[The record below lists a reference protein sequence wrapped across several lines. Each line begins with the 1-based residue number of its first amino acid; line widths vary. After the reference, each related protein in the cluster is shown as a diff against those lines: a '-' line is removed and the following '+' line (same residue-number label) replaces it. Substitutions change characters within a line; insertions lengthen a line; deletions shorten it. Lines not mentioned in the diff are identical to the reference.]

1 MLSTSICETLLL
13 TNSNYLKEL
22 FQVRKLVLIFCV
34 LLCGLNGVAAQ
45 AHPLG
50 EVVQETTVM
59 NEGERL
65 LIVYDTS
72 IGPSITATLIPDA
85 DHDGKVS
92 GSEERKLSRDISALL
107 LPNLAVFLDDKP
119 IVPELYYDSVAPAPG
134 GYNNGLR
141 SNLVYVI
148 PLPAEDFG
156 KHYLKFSDNNF
167 QTGELKW
174 LKWKVQADPQFSVVK
189 TSPDS
194 RELNYQFFAKKVDGQ
209 ETSFPPPTPTVGNN
223 GLKPKPQEDSSQAA
237 LKDYLAQE
245 NLGPGTIL
253 FALGLAFFLG
263 MGHALSPGHGKAM
276 VAAYLIGRSG
286 RIRDAFTLGTIVTIT
301 HVASVI
307 VLGIAAL
314 LLSRYFL
321 PGDLYPWLGAFSGAL
336 VFGVGYMML
345 ARRALHSHGHSHD
358 HQHHEHSHAHDH
370 IHDSGAVS
378 WWSML
383 SLGIAGGMVPCP
395 TALVVLLASV
405 AFGRIVFGLL
415 LILSFSFGLAAVLII
430 IGILTVRASKLTE
443 RFSDSRRWIE
453 KLPVLSAGL
462 VMLAGIAIALNA
474 LHSGGILRFIF

>member
-1 MLSTSICETLLL
+1 MKNVFAILA
-13 TNSNYLKEL
+13 
-22 FQVRKLVLIFCV
+22 FLISCQTCV
-34 LLCGLNGVAAQ
+34 IAH

-59 NEGERL
+59 NEGARL
-65 LIVYDTS
+65 LIAYNTA

-85 DHDGKVS
+85 DNDGKVS
-92 GSEERKLSRDISALL
+92 SLEEAKLSKAISAIL
-107 LPNLAVFLDDKP
+107 LPNLEIHLDDRL
-119 IVPELYYDSVAPAPG
+119 VTPELYYDSVSPAPG

-141 SNLVYVI
+141 SNLVYSV
-148 PLPAEDFG
+148 PLSGEDAS
-156 KHYLKFSDNNF
+156 KHYLRFSDHNF
-167 QTGELKW
+167 RAGELKW
-174 LKWKVQADPQFSVVK
+174 LKWKVQADPRFSVVR

-194 RELNYQFFAKKVDGQ
+194 RELNYQFFFKSLDERDG
-209 ETSFPPPTPTVGNN
+209 EIPDSGLTGGNS
-223 GLKPKPQEDSSQAA
+223 LRPEPKEDPSQAA
-237 LKDYLAQE
+237 LKEYLSRE
-245 NLGPGTIL
+245 NLGTGAAL
-253 FALGLAFFLG
+253 FALGLAFVLG

-286 RIRDAFTLGTIVTIT
+286 RIRDAFTLGIIVTIT
-301 HVASVI
+301 HVASVL

-336 VFGVGYMML
+336 VFVVGYLML
-345 ARRALHSHGHSHD
+345 ARRAVHHHH
-358 HQHHEHSHAHDH
+358 HHEHHHDH
-370 IHDSGAVS
+370 SDRNGAVS

-415 LILSFSFGLAAVLII
+415 LISAFSLGLAAVLII
-430 IGILTVRASKLTE
+430 IGILTVRASGLTE
-443 RFSDSRRWIE
+443 KFSGSRRWIE
-453 KLPVLSAGL
+453 NLPVASAGL

-474 LHSGGILRFIF
+474 LIAGGVIRLSL

>member
-1 MLSTSICETLLL
+1 M
-13 TNSNYLKEL
+13 
-22 FQVRKLVLIFCV
+22 RKLFIIFMVLI
-34 LLCGLNGVAAQ
+34 CGLSSVIVL

-59 NEGERL
+59 NEGSRL

-85 DHDGKVS
+85 DYDGEVS
-92 GSEERKLSRDISALL
+92 GTEERKLSQDINKFL
-107 LPNLAVFLDDKP
+107 LPNLEVYLDDKQVTP
-119 IVPELYYDSVAPAPG
+119 DLYYDSVAPAPG

-141 SNLVYVI
+141 SNLVYVV
-148 PLPAEDFG
+148 PLPEEDFG

-194 RELNYQFFAKKVDGQ
+194 RELNYQFFSKKVEDQG
-209 ETSFPPPTPTVGNN
+209 TLFPVPTPTVDDN
-223 GLKPKPQEDSSQAA
+223 GIKPSPQEDSSQAA

-286 RIRDAFTLGTIVTIT
+286 RIRDAFILGTIVTIT

-321 PGDLYPWLGAFSGAL
+321 PGDLYPWLGAFSGSL
-336 VFGVGYMML
+336 VFAVGYMML
-345 ARRALHSHGHSHD
+345 ARRAVHSHDYSHDHNHGHSHGHEKS
-358 HQHHEHSHAHDH
+358 E
-370 IHDSGAVS
+370 GAVS

-415 LILSFSFGLAAVLII
+415 LILAFSFGLAAVLIV

-443 RFSDSRRWIE
+443 RFPGSRRWIE
-453 KLPVLSAGL
+453 NLPVFSAGL

-474 LHSGGILRFIF
+474 LHAGGILQFTF

>member
-1 MLSTSICETLLL
+1 M
-13 TNSNYLKEL
+13 
-22 FQVRKLVLIFCV
+22 RKLFFSIIVLTCCLMSTV
-34 LLCGLNGVAAQ
+34 VQ

-59 NEGERL
+59 NEGARL

-85 DHDGKVS
+85 DHDGEVS
-92 GSEERKLSRDISALL
+92 AIEERKLSQDINRLL
-107 LPNLAVFLDDKP
+107 LPNLEIYLDDSLIIP
-119 IVPELYYDSVAPAPG
+119 DLYYDSVNPAPG

-141 SNLVYVI
+141 SNLVYAI
-148 PLPAEDFG
+148 PLPQEDFG

-194 RELNYQFFAKKVDGQ
+194 RELNYQFFAKKAEG
-209 ETSFPPPTPTVGNN
+209 EGGSFAASAPTMG
-223 GLKPKPQEDSSQAA
+223 GSGIKPSPQEDSSQAA
-237 LKDYLAQE
+237 LKEYLAQE
-245 NLGPGTIL
+245 NLGPGAIL

-286 RIRDAFTLGTIVTIT
+286 RIRDAFTLGSIVTIT

-336 VFGVGYMML
+336 VFAVGYMML
-345 ARRALHSHGHSHD
+345 ARRAVHHVHHAHSHDHNHDHGHSH
-358 HQHHEHSHAHDH
+358 EG
-370 IHDSGAVS
+370 DSGPVS

-383 SLGIAGGMVPCP
+383 SLGVAGGMVPCP

-415 LILSFSFGLAAVLII
+415 LILSFSFGLAAVLIL

-443 RFSDSRRWIE
+443 RFSGSRRWIE
-453 KLPVLSAGL
+453 NLPVLSAGL

-474 LHSGGILRFIF
+474 LNAGGILKFNL

>member
-1 MLSTSICETLLL
+1 M
-13 TNSNYLKEL
+13 
-22 FQVRKLVLIFCV
+22 RKLFIIFIVIICC
-34 LLCGLNGVAAQ
+34 LSGVVVQ

-59 NEGERL
+59 NEGTRV

-92 GSEERKLSRDISALL
+92 GAEERKLSRDINSLL
-107 LPNLAVFLDDKP
+107 LPNLEVYLDDKP
-119 IVPELYYDSVAPAPG
+119 VVPELYYDSVSAAPG

-141 SNLVYVI
+141 SNLVYAI
-148 PLPAEDFG
+148 SLPDEDFG

-174 LKWKVQADPQFSVVK
+174 LKWKVQADPQFSVVR

-194 RELNYQFFAKKVDGQ
+194 RELNYQFFAKKVEG
-209 ETSFPPPTPTVGNN
+209 EGASFSVPTP
-223 GLKPKPQEDSSQAA
+223 KEDSSQAA

-358 HQHHEHSHAHDH
+358 HHHHGHSHDHSHDH
-370 IHDSGAVS
+370 GKESEPVS

-415 LILSFSFGLAAVLII
+415 LILAFSLGLAAVLII

-443 RFSDSRRWIE
+443 RFAGSRRWIE
-453 KLPVLSAGL
+453 NLPVLSAGL

-474 LHSGGILRFIF
+474 LHAGGILRFNF

>member
-1 MLSTSICETLLL
+1 M
-13 TNSNYLKEL
+13 
-22 FQVRKLVLIFCV
+22 RKLFTIFIVLICC
-34 LLCGLNGVAAQ
+34 LCGVSAQ

-59 NEGERL
+59 NEGSRL
-65 LIVYDTS
+65 LIIYDTS

-85 DHDGKVS
+85 DHDGSVS
-92 GSEERKLSRDISALL
+92 GSEERKLSRDISGLL
-107 LPNLAVFLDDKP
+107 LPNLEVYLDDKQ
-119 IVPELYYDSVAPAPG
+119 VTPELYYDSVSPAPG

-141 SNLVYVI
+141 SNLVYAI
-148 PLPAEDFG
+148 PLPKEDFG

-194 RELNYQFFAKKVDGQ
+194 RELNYQFFAKKIEGQ
-209 ETSFPPPTPTVGNN
+209 GASFPTPMPTVDDN
-223 GLKPKPQEDSSQAA
+223 GIKPSPQEDSSQAA

-245 NLGPGTIL
+245 NLGPGAIL

-321 PGDLYPWLGAFSGAL
+321 PGDLYPWLGAFSGSL
-336 VFGVGYMML
+336 VFAVGYMML
-345 ARRALHSHGHSHD
+345 ARRAVHSHGHSHHHD
-358 HQHHEHSHAHDH
+358 HGHSHVHYHGHTHDH
-370 IHDSGAVS
+370 GSGDAPVS

-415 LILSFSFGLAAVLII
+415 LILAFSLGLAAVLII

-443 RFSDSRRWIE
+443 RFSGSRRWIE
-453 KLPVLSAGL
+453 NLPVLSAGL

-474 LHSGGILRFIF
+474 LHAGGILRFNI

>member
-1 MLSTSICETLLL
+1 MLSISIYANLYAANEV
-13 TNSNYLKEL
+13 NQKEN
-22 FQVRKLVLIFCV
+22 QVRNLILLYFVLICS
-34 LLCGLNGVAAQ
+34 LPGALAQ

-59 NEGERL
+59 NESGRL
-65 LIVYDTS
+65 LIVYDTA
-72 IGPSITATLIPDA
+72 IGPSITASLIPDA
-85 DHDGKVS
+85 DRDGTVS
-92 GSEERKLSRDISALL
+92 AAEERKLSRDISALL
-107 LPNLAVFLDDKP
+107 LPNLEVYLDDKP
-119 IVPELYYDSVAPAPG
+119 VIPELYYDSVAPAPG
-134 GYNNGLR
+134 GYNAGLR
-141 SNLVYVI
+141 SNLVYAVS
-148 PLPAEDFG
+148 LSGDDGA

-174 LKWKVQADPQFSVVK
+174 LKWKVQADPQFSVVR

-194 RELNYQFFAKKVDGQ
+194 RELNYQFFAKKDEGGEV
-209 ETSFPPPTPTVGNN
+209 SFSAPAPSVEDSGI
-223 GLKPKPQEDSSQAA
+223 KPVPQEDSSQAA
-237 LKDYLAQE
+237 LKDYLARE

-307 VLGIAAL
+307 VLGIVAL
-314 LLSRYFL
+314 MLSRYFL
-321 PGDLYPWLGAFSGAL
+321 PGELYPWLGAFSGAL

-345 ARRALHSHGHSHD
+345 ARRALHSHGHYDHSHSHSHSHD
-358 HQHHEHSHAHDH
+358 HES
-370 IHDSGAVS
+370 DSEPVS

-415 LILSFSFGLAAVLII
+415 LILAFSLGLAAVLII

-443 RFSDSRRWIE
+443 RFSGSRRWIE
-453 KLPVLSAGL
+453 NLPVISAGL
-462 VMLAGIAIALNA
+462 VMLAGIAIAFNALNA
-474 LHSGGILRFIF
+474 GGILRFTL

>member
-1 MLSTSICETLLL
+1 MFTI
-13 TNSNYLKEL
+13 
-22 FQVRKLVLIFCV
+22 FIVLICC
-34 LLCGLNGVAAQ
+34 LCGVSAQ

-59 NEGERL
+59 NEGSRL
-65 LIVYDTS
+65 LIIYDTS

-85 DHDGKVS
+85 DHDGSVS
-92 GSEERKLSRDISALL
+92 GSEERKLSRDISGLL
-107 LPNLAVFLDDKP
+107 LPNLEVYLDDKQ
-119 IVPELYYDSVAPAPG
+119 VTPELYYDSVSPAPG

-141 SNLVYVI
+141 SNLVYAI
-148 PLPAEDFG
+148 PLPKEDFG

-194 RELNYQFFAKKVDGQ
+194 RELNYQFFAKKIEGQ
-209 ETSFPPPTPTVGNN
+209 GASFPTPMPTVDDN
-223 GLKPKPQEDSSQAA
+223 GIKPSPQEDSSQAA

-245 NLGPGTIL
+245 NLGPGAIL

-321 PGDLYPWLGAFSGAL
+321 PGDLYPWLGAFSGSL
-336 VFGVGYMML
+336 VFAVGYMML
-345 ARRALHSHGHSHD
+345 ARRAVHSHGHSHHHD
-358 HQHHEHSHAHDH
+358 HGHSHVHYHGHTHDH
-370 IHDSGAVS
+370 GSGDAPVS

-415 LILSFSFGLAAVLII
+415 LILAFSLGLAAVLII

-443 RFSDSRRWIE
+443 RFSGSRRWIE
-453 KLPVLSAGL
+453 NLPVLSAGL

-474 LHSGGILRFIF
+474 LHAGGILRFNI

>member
-1 MLSTSICETLLL
+1 MRKIYLL
-13 TNSNYLKEL
+13 Y
-22 FQVRKLVLIFCV
+22 FM
-34 LLCGLNGVAAQ
+34 LLCSLLGGQAQ

-59 NEGERL
+59 NESGRL
-65 LIVYDTS
+65 LIIYDTS
-72 IGPSITATLIPDA
+72 IGPSITASLIPDA
-85 DHDGKVS
+85 DRDGKVS
-92 GSEERKLSRDISALL
+92 TAEERKLSRDISALL
-107 LPNLAVFLDDKP
+107 LPNLEVYLDDKLV
-119 IVPELYYDSVAPAPG
+119 VPELYYDSVTPAPG

-141 SNLVYVI
+141 SNLVYAI
-148 PLPAEDFG
+148 ALSGDDGA

-174 LKWKVQADPQFSVVK
+174 LKWKVQADPQFSVVR

-194 RELNYQFFAKKVDGQ
+194 RELNYQFFSKKDDGGGAAF
-209 ETSFPPPTPTVGNN
+209 SAPVPAAGGS
-223 GLKPKPQEDSSQAA
+223 GLKPVPQEDSSQAA
-237 LKDYLAQE
+237 LKDYLSQE

-307 VLGIAAL
+307 VLGIVAL

-321 PGDLYPWLGAFSGAL
+321 PGELYPWLGAFSGAL

-345 ARRALHSHGHSHD
+345 ARRAVHSHGHHD
-358 HQHHEHSHAHDH
+358 HGHHEHSHSHSH
-370 IHDSGAVS
+370 SHEEDSEAGQVS

-405 AFGRIVFGLL
+405 AFGRIVFGLM
-415 LILSFSFGLAAVLII
+415 LILAFSLGLAAVLIL
-430 IGILTVRASKLTE
+430 IGILTVRTSKLTE
-443 RFSDSRRWIE
+443 RFAGSRRWIE
-453 KLPVLSAGL
+453 NLPVISAGL
-462 VMLAGIAIALNA
+462 VMLAGIAIAFNA
-474 LHSGGILRFIF
+474 LHAGGILRFG

>member
-1 MLSTSICETLLL
+1 MFILYI
-13 TNSNYLKEL
+13 
-22 FQVRKLVLIFCV
+22 VLICS
-34 LLCGLNGVAAQ
+34 LCGIAVQ

-59 NEGERL
+59 NEGARL

-85 DHDGKVS
+85 NHDGKVS
-92 GSEERKLSRDISALL
+92 RREERKLSRDISALL
-107 LPNLAVFLDDKP
+107 LPNLEVYLDDKQ
-119 IVPELYYDSVAPAPG
+119 VTPELYYDSVVPAPG

-141 SNLVYVI
+141 SNLVYAI
-148 PLPAEDFG
+148 PLPKEDFG

-174 LKWKVQADPQFSVVK
+174 LKWKVQADPEFSVVR

-194 RELNYQFFAKKVDGQ
+194 RELNYQFFAKKVDGD
-209 ETSFPPPTPTVGNN
+209 EASFPAPVPSMDDGI
-223 GLKPKPQEDSSQAA
+223 KPSPQEDSSQAA

-286 RIRDAFTLGTIVTIT
+286 RIRDAFTLGTIVTVT

-345 ARRALHSHGHSHD
+345 ARRAVHSYGHAHHHHDHSHGH
-358 HQHHEHSHAHDH
+358 AHDH
-370 IHDSGAVS
+370 GHSHSHGHESKGGPVS

-405 AFGRIVFGLL
+405 AFGRILFGLL

-443 RFSDSRRWIE
+443 RFSGSRKWIE
-453 KLPVLSAGL
+453 NLPVLSAGL
-462 VMLAGIAIALNA
+462 VMLAGIAIAFNA
-474 LHSGGILRFIF
+474 LHAGGILRINF

>member
-1 MLSTSICETLLL
+1 M
-13 TNSNYLKEL
+13 
-22 FQVRKLVLIFCV
+22 RKLYIIFSILICCLSAV
-34 LLCGLNGVAAQ
+34 VAQ

-59 NEGERL
+59 NEGTRL

-92 GSEERKLSRDISALL
+92 GSEERMLSRDINSLL
-107 LPNLAVFLDDKP
+107 LPNLEVYLDDKP
-119 IVPELYYDSVAPAPG
+119 IVPELYYDSVSAAPG

-141 SNLVYVI
+141 SNLVYAI
-148 PLPAEDFG
+148 PLPEDDFG
-156 KHYLKFSDNNF
+156 KHYLKLSDNNF

-174 LKWKVQADPQFSVVK
+174 LKWKVQADPQFSIVR

-194 RELNYQFFAKKVDGQ
+194 RELNYQFFAKKVEGQ
-209 ETSFPPPTPTVGNN
+209 GTSFPVPTPAVDGS
-223 GLKPKPQEDSSQAA
+223 GLKPVPQEDSSQAA

-245 NLGPGTIL
+245 NLGPGTVL

-307 VLGIAAL
+307 VLGIIAL

-345 ARRALHSHGHSHD
+345 ARRAVHSHDHHHGHSHD
-358 HQHHEHSHAHDH
+358 HSHEHGNESEP
-370 IHDSGAVS
+370 VS

-415 LILSFSFGLAAVLII
+415 LILAFSLGLAAVLIL
-430 IGILTVRASKLTE
+430 IGILTLRASKLTE
-443 RFSDSRRWIE
+443 RFSGSRKWIE
-453 KLPVLSAGL
+453 NLPVLSAGL

-474 LHSGGILRFIF
+474 LHAGGILRVTF

>member
-1 MLSTSICETLLL
+1 M
-13 TNSNYLKEL
+13 
-22 FQVRKLVLIFCV
+22 RKLFIIFIVLIYC
-34 LLCGLNGVAAQ
+34 LSGVVAQ

-59 NEGERL
+59 NEGTRL

-92 GSEERKLSRDISALL
+92 GAEERKLSRDINYLL
-107 LPNLAVFLDDKP
+107 LPNLEIYLDEKP
-119 IVPELYYDSVAPAPG
+119 VVPELYYDSVSAAPG

-141 SNLVYVI
+141 SNLVYAI
-148 PLPAEDFG
+148 PLPDEDFG

-174 LKWKVQADPQFSVVK
+174 LKWKVQADPQFSVVR

-194 RELNYQFFAKKVDGQ
+194 RELNYQFFAKKVEGQ
-209 ETSFPPPTPTVGNN
+209 GASFPVPAPTADGS
-223 GLKPKPQEDSSQAA
+223 GLKPSPQEDSSQAA

-345 ARRALHSHGHSHD
+345 ARRAVHSHGHSHD
-358 HQHHEHSHAHDH
+358 HHHGHSHDHSHEHGNESEP
-370 IHDSGAVS
+370 VS

-405 AFGRIVFGLL
+405 AFGRIVFGLM
-415 LILSFSFGLAAVLII
+415 LILAFSLGLAAVLII

-443 RFSDSRRWIE
+443 RFSGSRRWIE
-453 KLPVLSAGL
+453 NLPVLSAGL

-474 LHSGGILRFIF
+474 LNAGGILRFNF

>member
-1 MLSTSICETLLL
+1 M
-13 TNSNYLKEL
+13 KKL
-22 FQVRKLVLIFCV
+22 FNLFVLFVCCLGSV
-34 LLCGLNGVAAQ
+34 SVQ

-50 EVVQETTVM
+50 EVVQESTVM
-59 NEGERL
+59 NEGTRL

-92 GSEERKLSRDISALL
+92 GAEERSLSQDIHKLLA
-107 LPNLAVFLDDKP
+107 PNLEIFLDNKKV
-119 IVPELYYDSVAPAPG
+119 VPELYYASVSPSPG

-141 SNLVYVI
+141 SNLVYTV
-148 PLPAEDFG
+148 PLPKEDFG
-156 KHYLKFSDNNF
+156 KHYLKLSDNNF

-174 LKWKVQADPQFSVVK
+174 LKWKVQADPQFSVVR

-194 RELNYQFFAKKVDGQ
+194 RELNYQFFTRKIDGAAA
-209 ETSFPPPTPTVGNN
+209 SFPVPDAGGNN
-223 GLKPKPQEDSSQAA
+223 GIRPTPRENASQAT

-276 VAAYLIGRSG
+276 VAAYLIGRNG
-286 RIRDAFTLGTIVTIT
+286 RIRDAFTLGTIVTVT

-307 VLGIAAL
+307 VLGIVAL

-336 VFGVGYMML
+336 VFAVGYMML
-345 ARRALHSHGHSHD
+345 ARRAVHHHGHTHNHSHSHSHN
-358 HQHHEHSHAHDH
+358 HDGED
-370 IHDSGAVS
+370 DSDPVS

-383 SLGIAGGMVPCP
+383 SLGVAGGMVPCP

-415 LILSFSFGLAAVLII
+415 LIFSFSFGLAAVLIL

-443 RFSDSRRWIE
+443 RFSGSRRWIE
-453 KLPVLSAGL
+453 NLPVLSAGL

-474 LHSGGILRFIF
+474 LHAGGIIKFTF

>member
-1 MLSTSICETLLL
+1 MR
-13 TNSNYLKEL
+13 KL
-22 FQVRKLVLIFCV
+22 FISYLVLICC
-34 LLCGLNGVAAQ
+34 LYGVAVQ

-59 NEGERL
+59 NEGARL

-85 DHDGKVS
+85 DHDGEVS
-92 GSEERKLSRDISALL
+92 AAEERKLARDIHALL
-107 LPNLAVFLDDKP
+107 LPNLEIYLDEKAV
-119 IVPELYYDSVAPAPG
+119 VPELYYDSVSPAPG

-141 SNLVYVI
+141 SNLVYAI
-148 PLPAEDFG
+148 PLPKEDFG

-194 RELNYQFFAKKVDGQ
+194 RELNYQFFAKKIEGQ
-209 ETSFPPPTPTVGNN
+209 GVSFPTPTPTVDDN
-223 GLKPKPQEDSSQAA
+223 GIRPSPQEDSSQAA

-245 NLGPGTIL
+245 NLGPGAIL

-286 RIRDAFTLGTIVTIT
+286 RVRDAFTLGTIVTIT

-307 VLGIAAL
+307 VLGIVAL

-321 PGDLYPWLGAFSGAL
+321 PGDLYPWLGAFSGTL
-336 VFGVGYMML
+336 VFVVGYMML
-345 ARRALHSHGHSHD
+345 ARRALNKHGHSHHHDHGHSHD
-358 HQHHEHSHAHDH
+358 HHHSHSHDH
-370 IHDSGAVS
+370 DYESESAPVS

-415 LILSFSFGLAAVLII
+415 LILAFSLGLAAVLII

-443 RFSDSRRWIE
+443 RFSGSRKWIE
-453 KLPVLSAGL
+453 NLPVLSAGL

-474 LHSGGILRFIF
+474 LHAGGILKFSF

>member
-1 MLSTSICETLLL
+1 M
-13 TNSNYLKEL
+13 
-22 FQVRKLVLIFCV
+22 RKLFTIFFVLFY
-34 LLCGLNGVAAQ
+34 GLSGIAAQ

-92 GSEERKLSRDISALL
+92 GLEERKLSRDISALL
-107 LPNLAVFLDDKP
+107 LPNLEVYLDDKLV
-119 IVPELYYDSVAPAPG
+119 VPELYYDSVAPAQG
-134 GYNNGLR
+134 GYNNGLC
-141 SNLVYVI
+141 SNLVYAI
-148 PLPAEDFG
+148 PLPTEDFG

-194 RELNYQFFAKKVDGQ
+194 RELNYQFFSKKVDGQ
-209 ETSFPPPTPTVGNN
+209 EASFPPPTPAVGDN
-223 GLKPKPQEDSSQAA
+223 GLKPKPQEDASQAA

-245 NLGPGTIL
+245 NLGPGTVL

-286 RIRDAFTLGTIVTIT
+286 RIRDAFTLGTIVTTT

-345 ARRALHSHGHSHD
+345 ARRALHSHGHSH
-358 HQHHEHSHAHDH
+358 HHGHSHSHDH
-370 IHDSGAVS
+370 SHDHDHAAEPVS

-443 RFSDSRRWIE
+443 RFSGSRKWIE
-453 KLPVLSAGL
+453 NLPVLSAGL

-474 LHSGGILRFIF
+474 LHAGGILRFIF

>member
-1 MLSTSICETLLL
+1 MRKLL
-13 TNSNYLKEL
+13 TII
-22 FQVRKLVLIFCV
+22 VVMIC
-34 LLCGLNGVAAQ
+34 CLNGVAVY

-59 NEGERL
+59 NEGVRL
-65 LIVYDTS
+65 LIVYDTA

-85 DHDGKVS
+85 DYDGKVS
-92 GSEERKLSRDISALL
+92 GAEERKLSRDINALL
-107 LPNLAVFLDDKP
+107 LPNLEVYLDDKP
-119 IVPELYYDSVAPAPG
+119 VALELYYDSVASAPG

-141 SNLVYVI
+141 SNLVYAI
-148 PLPAEDFG
+148 PLPEEDFG

-194 RELNYQFFAKKVDGQ
+194 RELNYQFFAKKVDG
-209 ETSFPPPTPTVGNN
+209 ESTSFPTPDPTVDGS
-223 GLKPKPQEDSSQAA
+223 GLKPSPEEDSSQAA

-245 NLGPGTIL
+245 NIGPGTIL
-253 FALGLAFFLG
+253 FAIGLAFFLG

-336 VFGVGYMML
+336 VFAVGYMML
-345 ARRALHSHGHSHD
+345 ARRAVYSHGHSHHHHHGHSHD
-358 HQHHEHSHAHDH
+358 HSHDH
-370 IHDSGAVS
+370 DHESEPVS

-405 AFGRIVFGLL
+405 AFGKIIFGLL
-415 LILSFSFGLAAVLII
+415 LILAFSLGLAAVLII

-443 RFSDSRRWIE
+443 RFSGSRKWIE
-453 KLPVLSAGL
+453 NLPVLSAGL

-474 LHSGGILRFIF
+474 LHAGGILKFTF